1 MEAFRLDCD
10 HIDFTPRSL
19 ELSPVNFFYGK
30 NGTGKSTLVELL
42 KRQYEGL
49 YTVQIF
55 RGHDSYV
62 SENRELN
69 AITLGQ
75 TNVEVQQKIDQLNT
89 EISQLEKELD
99 LNSEADNCGTRLQR
113 TETHFAD
120 TKNELDKLYSKC
132 ASAIKNITNPS
143 VTPTAAYNKNNF
155 RDDIEFAKE
164 LPQSEID
171 RLEKECLTDK
181 LPNPKQINYPIIDFT
196 SITQTVN
203 DILTITPTIQL
214 PEIGNNPEKQAFAKE
229 GMKVHNRDTDNKCA
243 FCGGPLTP
251 ERWDE
256 LSELFNDA
264 ASAFQKE
271 IKTTKQNVNSHKA
284 ALEQV
289 ELLNPQ
295 EYYPAFHNSI
305 MELNQHITNSK
316 DSAIQ
321 YLNKLSQLLSQ
332 REKQLFTKL
341 DAIACGQPSWK
352 ADKLQQH
359 FDDIYQ
365 RNSIYGNEID
375 NRHQRAQQQ
384 LRYHYVAKHLKDND
398 YENKRDSNLIAKKAL
413 EDAQTQKNKI
423 EKRLS
428 EFQTEKTNLIE
439 QTSNEQIAAT
449 YINKALHF
457 LGNESFE
464 LRLIN
469 PSNGAKGQYAIY
481 SQGRQRDIDTLSTGE
496 HNLVAFLYF
505 MQKMNLYTNAKH
517 LMVIF
522 DDPMNSNDETTQYL
536 MYSYIQNF
544 YKGDNSFKDAN
555 KQVFV
560 LLTHNAHFFLN
571 ARPYRWQPGDKKV
584 SCFTLTKENSTTAI
598 QKITAPT
605 DDIKTG
611 YEALWH
617 ELHFAYNNDR
627 PMSMLNILRRI
638 IDSFADFNCTDSLD
652 VLATKNV
659 FAGIDCRIAA
669 ALKKSAD
676 VYSHGIYEPDSSAD
690 NFTREQIIKFAR
702 WYFDEVGGI
711 KHFQRLWNISDT
723 NPVTD

>member
-196 SITQTVN
+196 SITQKVN

-229 GMKVHNRDTDNKCA
+229 GMRVHNRDTDNKCA

-352 ADKLQQH
+352 ADKLQQT
-359 FDDIYQ
+359 F
-365 RNSIYGNEID
+365 
-375 NRHQRAQQQ
+375 
-384 LRYHYVAKHLKDND
+384 
-398 YENKRDSNLIAKKAL
+398 
-413 EDAQTQKNKI
+413 
-423 EKRLS
+423 
-428 EFQTEKTNLIE
+428 F
-439 QTSNEQIAAT
+439 
-449 YINKALHF
+449 
-457 LGNESFE
+457 
-464 LRLIN
+464 
-469 PSNGAKGQYAIY
+469 P
-481 SQGRQRDIDTLSTGE
+481 
-496 HNLVAFLYF
+496 
-505 MQKMNLYTNAKH
+505 
-517 LMVIF
+517 
-522 DDPMNSNDETTQYL
+522 
-536 MYSYIQNF
+536 NF

-605 DDIKTG
+605 DDIRTG

-652 VLATKNV
+652 VLTTKNV

>member
-120 TKNELDKLYSKC
+120 TKNELDRLYSKC

-196 SITQTVN
+196 SITQKVN
-203 DILTITPTIQL
+203 DILTQTITPTIQL

-352 ADKLQQH
+352 ADKLQQT
-359 FDDIYQ
+359 F
-365 RNSIYGNEID
+365 
-375 NRHQRAQQQ
+375 
-384 LRYHYVAKHLKDND
+384 
-398 YENKRDSNLIAKKAL
+398 
-413 EDAQTQKNKI
+413 
-423 EKRLS
+423 
-428 EFQTEKTNLIE
+428 F
-439 QTSNEQIAAT
+439 
-449 YINKALHF
+449 
-457 LGNESFE
+457 
-464 LRLIN
+464 
-469 PSNGAKGQYAIY
+469 P
-481 SQGRQRDIDTLSTGE
+481 
-496 HNLVAFLYF
+496 
-505 MQKMNLYTNAKH
+505 
-517 LMVIF
+517 
-522 DDPMNSNDETTQYL
+522 
-536 MYSYIQNF
+536 NF

-652 VLATKNV
+652 VLTTKNV

-711 KHFQRLWNISDT
+711 KHFQRL
-723 NPVTD
+723 